1 MIVVTPKMTQIDEV
15 HGGGSYLSSS
25 DTRLHFGL
33 GQDAIMTKV
42 ELAWPSGKKE
52 VLNNVPADAIY
63 TIVEGKGIVKT
74 TPFTPPAK

>member
-1 MIVVTPKMTQIDEV
+1 MTVVTAKMTQIDEV
-15 HGGGSYLSSS
+15 HGGGSYLSSN

-33 GQDAIMTKV
+33 GQDAVMTKV
-42 ELAWPSGKKE
+42 EIAWPSGHKD

-74 TPFTPPAK
+74 TPFTSTAK